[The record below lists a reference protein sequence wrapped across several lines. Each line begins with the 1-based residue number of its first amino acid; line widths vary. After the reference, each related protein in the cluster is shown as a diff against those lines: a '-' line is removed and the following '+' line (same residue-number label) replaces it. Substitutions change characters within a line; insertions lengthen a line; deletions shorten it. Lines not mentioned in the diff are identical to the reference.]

1 MSKQEIITAIFGKTE
16 SGEPYTLKQ
25 GLVFVWF
32 AFSLSALCLLAEG
45 PYWLL
50 AILFANFWASARA
63 INKLPLPADP
73 EDDTFNDE
81 EDD

>member
-1 MSKQEIITAIFGKTE
+1 MSKQDIITAIFGKTE

-45 PYWLL
+45 PIGCWLSYSP
-50 AILFANFWASARA
+50 IFG
-63 INKLPLPADP
+63 LPQ
-73 EDDTFNDE
+73 EH
-81 EDD
+81 

>member
-16 SGEPYTLKQ
+16 KGEPYTLKQ

-32 AFSLSALCLLAEG
+32 ALSICALCFLCEG
-45 PYWLL
+45 PLWLL
-50 AILFANFWASARA
+50 ALLFANFWASAKA
-63 INKLPLPADP
+63 LDKVPIPADP
-73 EDDTFNDE
+73 EDEFNDDE

>member
-25 GLVFVWF
+25 GFVIVWF
-32 AFSLSALCLLAEG
+32 AFSLAALCLLCEG
-45 PYWLL
+45 PYWML
-50 AILFANFWASARA
+50 AILFANFWASAKA
-63 INKLPLPADP
+63 LNKLPLPADL

>member
-1 MSKQEIITAIFGKTE
+1 MSKQDIITAIFGKTE

-32 AFSLSALCLLAEG
+32 ALSLSAICLLCEG

-63 INKLPLPADP
+63 LEKLPLPAAP
-73 EDDTFNDE
+73 EDDPFNDD

>member
-1 MSKQEIITAIFGKTE
+1 MSKQDIITAIFGKTE

-45 PYWLL
+45 WKTQ
-50 AILFANFWASARA
+50 ARMT
-63 INKLPLPADP
+63 PAARLI
-73 EDDTFNDE
+73 
-81 EDD
+81 

>member
-1 MSKQEIITAIFGKTE
+1 MSKQDIITAIFGKTE

-32 AFSLSALCLLAEG
+32 AFSLSALCILAEG

-63 INKLPLPADP
+63 LEKLPLPADP
-73 EDDTFNDE
+73 EDKFNDD